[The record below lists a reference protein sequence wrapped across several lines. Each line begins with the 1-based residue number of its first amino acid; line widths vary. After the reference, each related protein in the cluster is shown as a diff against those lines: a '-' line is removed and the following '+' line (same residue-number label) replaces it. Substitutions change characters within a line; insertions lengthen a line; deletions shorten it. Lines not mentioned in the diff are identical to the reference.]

1 MGNRRG
7 ADGTR
12 DLTIE
17 TSLTRRHHNGAIG
30 KGNRTVE
37 LVTREDDRSS
47 LVGGTAHEAIEQVA
61 AGGVKAR
68 MGFVE
73 QPQGTVTGQQD
84 SQRRPTSLTCRQ
96 PRDRDGGE
104 SSVQTDTC
112 QGAIGRRLRTACCT
126 SPERDV
132 VGHAQVLVQTRCVT
146 EQADQRTNGSAIGTK
161 IAAQHHGLT
170 LGHGDE
176 AGQRPQQGR
185 LACPVG
191 TAKQHHLTSV
201 DLEVDTGKSGKAAQ
215 EADRGT
221 KVDDGLHG

>member
-12 DLTIE
+12 ELTIE

-37 LVTREDDRSS
+37 LVTREDDRPS
-47 LVGGTAHEAIEQVA
+47 LVGGTPHDGIEQVA

-84 SQRRPTSLTCRQ
+84 GQRRPTPLTCRQ
-96 PRDRDGGE
+96 ARDRDGGE
-104 SSVQTDTC
+104 SSVQTDSS
-112 QGAIGRRLRTACCT
+112 QGAIGRRLRTACGT

-132 VGHAQVLVQTRCVT
+132 VGHAQVLVQTRCVA
-146 EQADQRTNGSAIGTK
+146 EQTDQRTNGLPIGTK
-161 IAAQHHGLT
+161 ITTQHDGLT
-170 LGHGDE
+170 FGYGHE

-191 TAKQHHLTSV
+191 TAKKHHLTPV
-201 DLEVDTGKSGKAAQ
+201 DLEIDTGKSGKAAQ